1 MVKIIFYGT
10 PEFAVPSLTQLLRS
24 KFNVLAVVTQPD
36 RPKGRGKKV
45 SNSPIKQ
52 LAQAHQLPV
61 MQPERV
67 HFRDGSF
74 AAQLQL
80 LAPELAVVAAYG
92 HIIPEAILQI
102 PSFGTIN
109 VHASLLPKY
118 RGAAPIHRSII
129 AGESETGITIMRL
142 VQEMDAGP
150 MLSQTSH
157 RISPTDTSVDV
168 EHALASLGA
177 TLLATTVAELASG
190 SISETAQQHD
200 QATYA
205 PKIQR
210 TDGVIDWSTAAH
222 DIHNL
227 VRGLHPWPHAFTQS
241 EGKRYLI
248 HRTTLTPEAEITE
261 RPGTIVRAHGHEL
274 MVSAG
279 RNDALLIESL
289 QAEGGK
295 VLNTRDFLAGQ
306 RWTAGKRFD

>member
-24 KFNVLAVVTQPD
+24 QFDVLAVVTRPD

-45 SNSPIKQ
+45 LDSPIKQ
-52 LAQAHQLPV
+52 LAQTHQLPV

-67 HFRDGSF
+67 HLRDGSF
-74 AAQLQL
+74 ATQLQS
-80 LAPELAVVAAYG
+80 LAPDLAVVAAYG

-157 RISPTDTSVDV
+157 KISPTDTSVDV
-168 EHALASLGA
+168 EQALASLGA
-177 TLLATTVAELASG
+177 TLLVTTIVELASG

-205 PKIQR
+205 PKIER
-210 TDGVIDWSTAAH
+210 NDGDINWSNAAH

-227 VRGLHPWPHAFTQS
+227 VRGLHPWPHAFTHS

-248 HRTTLTPEAEITE
+248 HATTLAPDTE
-261 RPGTIVRAHGHEL
+261 TTEQPGTIIRAHGHEL

-295 VLNTRDFLAGQ
+295 VLKTRDFLAGQ